1 MMTGRSGGGREA
13 DGEWELRPGGML
25 VQRRDGEAAGP
36 TIRVRVSHG
45 AALRDV
51 AVPAQA
57 TFGTLLLC
65 LDRPLPAG
73 LLSLIGNGGVQNRF
87 GSDLDRSTGQ
97 SSSAAYSTKSLFRP
111 FNLSTE

>member
-51 AVPAQA
+51 PVPAQA
-57 TFGTLLLC
+57 SFGTHLLC
-65 LDRPLPAG
+65 LDRPLPACLPACCR
-73 LLSLIGNGGVQNRF
+73 LLANRF
-87 GSDLDRSTGQ
+87 GSDLDQSTGK
-97 SSSAAYSTKSLFRP
+97 SSLAAYSTKSLFRP

>member
-51 AVPAQA
+51 PVPAQA
-57 TFGTLLLC
+57 SFGTHLLC
-65 LDRPLPAG
+65 FDRPLPAC
-73 LLSLIGNGGVQNRF
+73 LPAV
-87 GSDLDRSTGQ
+87 
-97 SSSAAYSTKSLFRP
+97 AYWRIASVRILTSQLA
-111 FNLSTE
+111 NLA